1 MANGILIIDKP
12 TDWTSHD
19 VVAKLRGILHEKRI
33 GHAGTLDPMATGVL
47 PVFVGRATRAVE
59 FAAEREKE
67 YLAGLRL
74 GQVTDTQDVTG
85 STLSTAPVSVTRE
98 DVEKILAQFRGD
110 IRQIPPMYSAI
121 KKEGKKLYELA
132 RRGQEVERQPRPIT
146 IYELELLDQLSPTD
160 YTLRVKCSKGT
171 YVRTLC
177 HDIGQALGCGGTL
190 FSLRRTRSA
199 GFALGQAVTLEQVQ
213 AAADPA
219 ALLLPDAVNSYL
231 SDHNI
236 QLVREIQREIHDY
249 YAADASKYDE
259 EKKLKIRRIYDLIPS
274 NMENKKKRVVAKRI
288 EGKKGKRFGDYQDE
302 FDYLVSAGIALNVRA
317 ISTPVFPLLESS
329 GKNLLKLYLND
340 VGILTGLLYGNNIRA
355 VLSDQTSV
363 NLGSV
368 YESVVASELIA
379 HGYQLFYYDNRTK
392 GEVDYLIDDYESLS
406 AVPIEVKSGKDY
418 TVHSA
423 LNTFVQNEDY
433 HIKKAFVVSNER
445 KVTTQGKVTYLPIY
459 DIMFFQNAPADE
471 KDLYF

>member
-1 MANGILIIDKP
+1 MLYRKMEALIEAHLTSDSQKILLIDGARQVGKTYLIRYVGQKLFENFIEINLVEDSLGDRLFAETRTVEDLYLQISMLAGERMKQKENTLIFLDEIQAYPHLLTLLKFLSQDGKFTFIASGSLLGVALSQTTSIPMGSIRKVRMFPLDFEEFLYANGMSRMAVSAMRK
-12 TDWTSHD
+12 
-19 VVAKLRGILHEKRI
+19 KFEKRE
-33 GHAGTLDPMATGVL
+33 ALDEATHNKMMDFFRKYL
-47 PVFVGRATRAVE
+47 LVG
-59 FAAEREKE
+59 
-67 YLAGLRL
+67 G
-74 GQVTDTQDVTG
+74 
-85 STLSTAPVSVTRE
+85 
-98 DVEKILAQFRGD
+98 
-110 IRQIPPMYSAI
+110 
-121 KKEGKKLYELA
+121 
-132 RRGQEVERQPRPIT
+132 
-146 IYELELLDQLSPTD
+146 
-160 YTLRVKCSKGT
+160 
-171 YVRTLC
+171 
-177 HDIGQALGCGGTL
+177 
-190 FSLRRTRSA
+190 
-199 GFALGQAVTLEQVQ
+199 
-213 AAADPA
+213 
-219 ALLLPDAVNSYL
+219 LPDAVNSYL

-259 EKKLKIRRIYDLIPS
+259 EKKLKIRRIYDLILS

-288 EGKKGKRFGDYQDE
+288 EGKKGKCFGEYQDE